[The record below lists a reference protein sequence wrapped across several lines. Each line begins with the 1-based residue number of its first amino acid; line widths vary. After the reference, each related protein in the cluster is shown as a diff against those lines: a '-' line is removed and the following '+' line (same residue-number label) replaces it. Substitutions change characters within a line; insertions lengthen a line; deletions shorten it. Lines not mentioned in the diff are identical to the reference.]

1 MAIFVISFGAF
12 FIGIILIFSLK
23 KMSPPAPQ
31 EQIHFDK
38 PSDFPI
44 YLSDREAFKSKC
56 VEFLEK
62 FHLEYVHSVW
72 ADDHELEI
80 ALNDVTPVV
89 GGAYLALCII
99 DPPGKTVNAIKV
111 RGFLDTVKGE
121 GASRGILITTGYF
134 TNEAINSIEDEPVE
148 LVNVV
153 SFISY
158 LKKFG
163 LYENSS
169 HPSDT

>member
-1 MAIFVISFGAF
+1 MAIFGIVFIAF
-12 FIGIILIFSLK
+12 FIGIILILFLK
-23 KMSPPAPQ
+23 KTSPPAPQ
-31 EQIHFDK
+31 EQIHFNK
-38 PSDFPI
+38 PSDIPN
-44 YLSDREAFKSKC
+44 YLTDKDAFKSKC
-56 VEFLEK
+56 IEFLEK
-62 FHLEYVHSVW
+62 FHLEYKHSVW

-80 ALNDVTPVV
+80 ALNDETPVV
-89 GGAYLALCII
+89 GGIYIALCII

-111 RGFLDTVKGE
+111 KGFLDTVKGE

-134 TNEAINSIEDEPVE
+134 THEAINLIEDEPIE

-163 LYENSS
+163 LYESANK
-169 HPSDT
+169 PT

>member
-1 MAIFVISFGAF
+1 MAIFVVSFGAF
-12 FIGIILIFSLK
+12 IIGIILIVSLK
-23 KMSPPAPQ
+23 KTSPPAPQ
-31 EQIHFDK
+31 EQIHFDS
-38 PSDFPI
+38 PSDTPI
-44 YLSDREAFKSKC
+44 YLSDREEFKSKC

-72 ADDHELEI
+72 ADDHELEL

-89 GGAYLALCII
+89 GGSYLALCII
-99 DPPGKTVNAIKV
+99 EPPGNIVNAIKV
-111 RGFLDTVKGE
+111 KGFLDTVKGE

-134 TNEAINSIEDEPVE
+134 TNEAINLIDEEPVE

-163 LYENSS
+163 IYENAS
-169 HPSDT
+169 

>member
-1 MAIFVISFGAF
+1 VAIFVISFGAF
-12 FIGIILIFSLK
+12 IIGIILIVSLK
-23 KMSPPAPQ
+23 NTSPPAPQ
-31 EQIHFDK
+31 EQIHFDS
-38 PSDFPI
+38 PSDTPI
-44 YLSDREAFKSKC
+44 YLSDREEFKSKC

-72 ADDHELEI
+72 ADDHELEL

-89 GGAYLALCII
+89 GGSYLALCII
-99 DPPGKTVNAIKV
+99 EPPGNIVNAIKV
-111 RGFLDTVKGE
+111 KGFLDTVKGE

-134 TNEAINSIEDEPVE
+134 TNEAINLIDEEPVE

-163 LYENSS
+163 IYENAS
-169 HPSDT
+169 

>member
-1 MAIFVISFGAF
+1 MAIFVITFGAF
-12 FIGIILIFSLK
+12 VVGIILIVSLK
-23 KMSPPAPQ
+23 KTSPPAPQ
-31 EQIHFDK
+31 EQVHFDNQ
-38 PSDFPI
+38 SDVPF
-44 YLSDREAFKSKC
+44 YLTNSDAFKSKC

-62 FHLEYVHSVW
+62 FNLEYVHSVW

-80 ALNDVTPVV
+80 AMNDETPVV
-89 GGAYLALCII
+89 GGSYIALCII

-111 RGFLDTVKGE
+111 KGFLDTVKGE

-134 TNEAINSIEDEPVE
+134 SNEAINLIEDEPVE

-153 SFISY
+153 AFISY

-163 LYENSS
+163 IYEDIPDHS
-169 HPSDT
+169 